1 MDKVSRQRSY
11 FVNLSAEVRTQVL
24 SEACQNDKWE
34 LYHRTYA
41 ATVRRWLRVLKKSD
55 LGELFNT
62 LSQRQT
68 VRPEGADHQWRKEPP
83 RELSVDLVAD
93 ERGGKM
99 ERCQTAQATA
109 PLLDSSWIDKPHNPT
124 MTFV

>member
-24 SEACQNDKWE
+24 SEACQKDKWE

-41 ATVRRWLRVLKKSD
+41 ANVRRWLRVLKKSD

-83 RELSVDLVAD
+83 RELSFRRYILISLSESALHLNCML
-93 ERGGKM
+93 GGINGTS
-99 ERCQTAQATA
+99 E
-109 PLLDSSWIDKPHNPT
+109 
-124 MTFV
+124 FG